1 MQTLEVHGELY
12 SGDAEG
18 REMAAYGGCAPWLK
32 RRLERLQNVRKV

>member
-18 REMAAYGGCAPWLK
+18 REMAAYGVAHPG
-32 RRLERLQNVRKV
+32 